1 MAQTPSDG
9 RDASR
14 PAAVPVPRTGAPHP
28 VPAAGSRA
36 AAEARLAE
44 ALRTG
49 PFPEAL
55 RAGLAARGLALHRV
69 RHRLAQRGIHVGV
82 TSLSYWQRGIRRP
95 DRPESLRAV
104 SALEEVL
111 ELPEHSLTR
120 LLGPRAAAD
129 HPVGRPFRVLV
140 GPGSAVERLLAELEA
155 PRDVG
160 LHTVL
165 QYERVEIDAR
175 RRLAAREAQHVVR
188 AHRDGIDRYVAI
200 HCGERGSDTGAVR
213 VLGLDSCRVGRV
225 RRAPDAGVVVAELLF
240 DARLAVGETAVL
252 RYRFE
257 DGTGEPSNEY
267 FRGFTYAGGSYALQI
282 AFDRAALPVRCRRF
296 GRPSAQVPP
305 EYVADLT
312 LNAYGTV
319 HVMEPAVRPGH
330 VGVGWDWE

>member
-1 MAQTPSDG
+1 MTQEADDP
-9 RDASR
+9 DASGAGAGPAPRPDR
-14 PAAVPVPRTGAPHP
+14 PA
-28 VPAAGSRA
+28 PAAPRG

-55 RAGLAARGLALHRV
+55 RAALAARGLALHRV

-104 SALEEVL
+104 SALEDVL
-111 ELPEHSLTR
+111 ELPEHALTR

-129 HPVGRPFRVLV
+129 HPVSRPLRRLV
-140 GPGSAVERLLAELEA
+140 GPDSALRRLLAELEA
-155 PRDVG
+155 PQDGG

-165 QYERVEIDAR
+165 QYERVEIDRAR
-175 RRLAAREAQHVVR
+175 HLASREAQHVVR
-188 AHRDGIDRYVAI
+188 AHRDGVDRYVAI
-200 HCGERGSDTGAVR
+200 HCGEPGCDTSAMR
-213 VLGLDSCRVGRV
+213 VLGLDNCRTGRV
-225 RRAPDAGVVVAELLF
+225 RRAPEAGMVVAELLF

-257 DGTGEPSNEY
+257 DGTGEPSREY
-267 FRGFTYAGGSYALQI
+267 FRGFTYAGGSYTLQVC
-282 AFDRAALPVRCRRF
+282 FDRTALPVRCRRF
-296 GRPSAQVPP
+296 GRPSAQDPP
-305 EYVADLT
+305 RYADDLT

-319 HVMEPAVRPGH
+319 HVVEPEISPGH
-330 VGVGWDWE
+330 VGVAWDWD